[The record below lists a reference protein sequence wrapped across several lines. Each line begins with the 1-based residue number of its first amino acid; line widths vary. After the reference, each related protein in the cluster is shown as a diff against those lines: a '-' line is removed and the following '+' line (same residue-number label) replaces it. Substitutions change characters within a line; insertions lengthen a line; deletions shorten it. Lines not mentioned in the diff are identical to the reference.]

1 MFEVLNMQFSH
12 YGRSERNITLSEA
25 IIHLTVLR
33 YMTLLY
39 TSSDASFRL
48 NTHEP
53 KHNTGHDILAATQ
66 FWIGCMYNKQTSG
79 LWDQMG
85 RCLSH
90 PAAGCRPDY
99 LKQRCNCNGKR
110 GRTCQF
116 MSNGKQIVG
125 IIWVSTEM
133 AL

>member
-1 MFEVLNMQFSH
+1 MLRSLAIININFIKIGLQTCAMVLQNQVAHVWNSMFTKSMLVIVKLCSVMFEVLNMQFSH

-66 FWIGCMYNKQTSG
+66 FWIGCMYNKHISG
-79 LWDQMG
+79 L
-85 RCLSH
+85 
-90 PAAGCRPDY
+90 
-99 LKQRCNCNGKR
+99 
-110 GRTCQF
+110 
-116 MSNGKQIVG
+116 
-125 IIWVSTEM
+125 
-133 AL
+133 